1 MFNQYSSL
9 SDLAIIMSI
18 CKYCFAPYGPL
29 IGFEINIQT
38 YNHHSQLIPQ
48 IKDACTL
55 FATIFI
61 LMKKSSCDESFML
74 FRFYKELDQLASINK
89 ICVIYKLLILL

>member
-29 IGFEINIQT
+29 IGFGINIQT

-48 IKDACTL
+48 IIEHVLYLLLQYIYTNEK
-55 FATIFI
+55 II
-61 LMKKSSCDESFML
+61 L
-74 FRFYKELDQLASINK
+74 
-89 ICVIYKLLILL
+89 

>member
-29 IGFEINIQT
+29 IGFGINIQT
-38 YNHHSQLIPQ
+38 YNHHSQLIPTNYR
-48 IKDACTL
+48 ACTL

-61 LMKKSSCDESFML
+61 LMKKSSCDEFFIS
-74 FRFYKELDQLASINK
+74 FRFYKELDQLASIKKNMR
-89 ICVIYKLLILL
+89 YL

>member
-29 IGFEINIQT
+29 IGFGINIQT

-48 IKDACTL
+48 IIEHVL
-55 FATIFI
+55 YL
-61 LMKKSSCDESFML
+61 LMKKSSCDESFIS
-74 FRFYKELDQLASINK
+74 FRFYKELDQLASIKKNMR
-89 ICVIYKLLILL
+89 YL